1 MRRLSSATSSFAGA
15 PSSSSSTMI
24 KTSMTKVASLRP
36 ELEFEVIKVVILR
49 EKYLNRLRD
58 VLQTSKGAIDLTVV
72 GLIDTLRDATVN
84 VVETIRSWEQSQLE
98 YPTVVKPFVWN
109 GQGYMQQ
116 MEHDLDF
123 LGTYPLVEGWL
134 EFSPWRNPFLLPPEL
149 LVYDL
154 ETNLERNSYVVFGK
168 RPAMSSEFA
177 FQESKLLAAGGT
189 ATATA
194 KTKRRKKLTA
204 KALKAI
210 KSPYNTNIIND
221 PDIIPAASTEHQLK
235 ALAAAEDAA
244 KRVRKGGPKTDQADI
259 YETFIHADAVRR
271 MRACWGLLCK
281 ANPGLEQ
288 VRSPGFGFGFLLPP
302 GSFLT
307 LIRALVPRTPDT
319 YNTLHITHTTHLI
332 SPIQH

>member
-1 MRRLSSATSSFAGA
+1 MRRLSAATSSFAA
-15 PSSSSSTMI
+15 PSSSSSTMT
-24 KTSMTKVASLRP
+24 KTSMTKVAALRP

-49 EKYLNRLRD
+49 EKYVNRLRD
-58 VLQTSKGAIDLTVV
+58 ALQTSKGAIDLTVI

-98 YPTVVKPFVWN
+98 YPAVVKPFVWN
-109 GQGYMQQ
+109 GEGYMQR

-123 LGTYPLVEGWL
+123 LEAYPLVEGWL
-134 EFSPWRNPFLLPPEL
+134 EFSAWRNPFLLPPEL

-154 ETNLERNSYVVFGK
+154 ETNLEKNSYVVFGK
-168 RPAMSSEFA
+168 RPAMSPEFA
-177 FQESKLLAAGGT
+177 FEESRLHTAAGT
-189 ATATA
+189 ATAG

-235 ALAAAEDAA
+235 ALAAAEDSA
-244 KRVRKGGPKTDQADI
+244 KRLRKDGPKTDQADI

-271 MRACWGLLCK
+271 MRKCWGLLCK

-288 VRSPGFGFGFLLPP
+288 VSPC
-302 GSFLT
+302 T
-307 LIRALVPRTPDT
+307 PRTTRPFFSH
-319 YNTLHITHTTHLI
+319 N
-332 SPIQH
+332 